1 MASYRKQLLGDFV
14 RENFFLYDKSNL
26 IEESF
31 ITETNEL
38 ISVYGSISYFGKKL
52 DEIVEIVS
60 INNPL
65 EFNVKKNTVRSSLNF
80 HLAKVNRTNITLIDK
95 KIKNQ

>member
-1 MASYRKQLLGDFV
+1 MASYRKQLLGDFI

-31 ITETNEL
+31 VTEINEL

-60 INNPL
+60 SNNPL
-65 EFNVKKNTVRSSLNF
+65 EFNIKKKHCKKFSKLSSG
-80 HLAKVNRTNITLIDK
+80 KS
-95 KIKNQ
+95 

>member
-1 MASYRKQLLGDFV
+1 MASYRKQLLGDFI

-31 ITETNEL
+31 VTEINEL

-60 INNPL
+60 SNNPL
-65 EFNVKKNTVRSSLNF
+65 EFNVKK
-80 HLAKVNRTNITLIDK
+80 KTL
-95 KIKNQ
+95 

>member
-1 MASYRKQLLGDFV
+1 M
-14 RENFFLYDKSNL
+14 YDKSNL

-31 ITETNEL
+31 VTEINEL

-60 INNPL
+60 SNNPL
-65 EFNVKKNTVRSSLNF
+65 EFNIKKNTVRNSLNF
-80 HLAKVNRTNITLIDK
+80 HLAKVNCTNITLIDK